1 MIREERVL
9 ILNVFIKIP
18 KDIILTQYF
27 LLTCKTFF
35 LKDYFIRLLFYIY
48 IYIDIDIDI
57 D

>member
-48 IYIDIDIDI
+48 IYIYI
-57 D
+57 